1 MANNVPI
8 TEGSGASS
16 IAAELVGTTKYQ
28 QIKVI
33 DGTVGGTTGL
43 IVNPDGT
50 LNARISGSVLSAG
63 STFNGSVSG
72 TVGASII
79 GAPPANLFVGGN
91 LVTTA
96 NPVPIQPPASGTL
109 PVTVPGS
116 VITVSQGSIAT
127 VIIGGSI
134 AASFTPPANQSVSGT
149 VQTDVRGSV
158 ATVIIGG
165 SIAAS
170 FTPPANQSVS
180 GTVQTDVRGSVATVI
195 IGGSIATTTGN
206 SSVQVL
212 NFPANQSVSGAVA
225 LLSANLTSGSNDN
238 IASGNSGYFSNSY
251 SLVYNGSTWDRLRGN
266 SSVGAFVHVGA
277 GSVITTAQGSVAAVI
292 VGGSIATTTGNSSVQ
307 VLNFPTNQSVS
318 GSVGIT
324 GNVTVVSSIS
334 GGIFPVSGS
343 VAAVVTNFPT
353 TQNVSGSVAA
363 WLNSSNA
370 SVITVGQGS
379 IAVNII
385 AGSIAASFTPPA
397 NQSVSGTVQTD
408 VRSSVAVVIIGGS
421 VAVATG
427 NSSVQLLGG
436 SAVIGSVMTLQGT
449 NPWIITGSVQASLTP
464 AANQSVSGTVGAS
477 IIGQPNV
484 QISNGAS
491 IATIRALPANSAL
504 NVAII
509 DAAGNQITTFGTSN
523 QSVSGTVGA
532 SVIGTVPVTQSGTV
546 ISSISGQVTVVSSLA
561 GGIFPISGSVA
572 AVITNTNVN
581 VGGSVVAFQGGA
593 RTTSVVG
600 SVTAYQGANPWIFT
614 GSVQGNFSVTS
625 AMPILILGGSITGT
639 YGEDTA
645 HVDGDKGLFVLGVR
659 NDTLA
664 SVASADREY
673 ESFTV
678 GPVGEQIVSEAPFTA
693 WVQGNVNLSTNSGG
707 SVVVIAAQGASVFTY
722 IKEVQVANMGSAS
735 VLVTFSGATSSVVG
749 YTIAPAGGGSNY
761 TARYKSNANGAITAS
776 ISGQASVY
784 VTMTG
789 FTARI

>member
-43 IVNPDGT
+43 IVNADGT

-109 PVTVPGS
+109 PVTIPGS
-116 VITVSQGSIAT
+116 VITVSQGSVAA
-127 VIIGGSI
+127 VIIGGS
-134 AASFTPPANQSVSGT
+134 V
-149 VQTDVRGSV
+149 
-158 ATVIIGG
+158 
-165 SIAAS
+165 
-170 FTPPANQSVS
+170 
-180 GTVQTDVRGSVATVI
+180 
-195 IGGSIATTTGN
+195 
-206 SSVQVL
+206 
-212 NFPANQSVSGAVA
+212 AVA
-225 LLSANLTSGSNDN
+225 
-238 IASGNSGYFSNSY
+238 
-251 SLVYNGSTWDRLRGN
+251 
-266 SSVGAFVHVGA
+266 
-277 GSVITTAQGSVAAVI
+277 
-292 VGGSIATTTGNSSVQ
+292 TGNSSVQ
-307 VLNFPTNQSVS
+307 VLNFPTNQNVS
-318 GSVGIT
+318 GSVVAFQGGTRSTSIV
-324 GNVTVVSSIS
+324 GQVTVVSSLA

-363 WLNSSNA
+363 F
-370 SVITVGQGS
+370 
-379 IAVNII
+379 II
-385 AGSIAASFTPPA
+385 GGSIAASFTPPANQSVSGTVGASILGRPGVYVIGGDNNGTDDNSGSLWFVDGGTDEPWAAPVSNYVFNGSNWDRARGNSSIGALVSTGRSSVITTSQGSIAAVIIGGSIATSFTPPANQSVSGTVGASVIGHAPVVIVGGSIATSFNPPA

-408 VRSSVAVVIIGGS
+408 VRSSVAVVIIGGSIATSFTPPANQSVSGTVQAVIIGGS

-477 IIGQPNV
+477 IIG
-484 QISNGAS
+484 
-491 IATIRALPANSAL
+491 
-504 NVAII
+504 
-509 DAAGNQITTFGTSN
+509 
-523 QSVSGTVGA
+523 
-532 SVIGTVPVTQSGTV
+532 TVPVTQSGTV
-546 ISSISGQVTVVSSLA
+546 ISSISGQVTIVSSLA

-581 VGGSVVAFQGGA
+581 VSGSVAAFQAGA

-625 AMPILILGGSITGT
+625 AMPIIILGGSIAGT
-639 YGEDTA
+639 YAEDAT
-645 HVDGDKGLFVLGVR
+645 HTNGDRGLFVLGVR
-659 NDTLA
+659 NDTMS
-664 SVASADREY
+664 SVNSADNEY
-673 ESFTV
+673 SPFTV
-678 GPVGEQIVSEAPFTA
+678 GTGGEMITANGATITRWVSGTA
-693 WVQGNVNLSTNSGG
+693 SMLGG
-707 SVVVIAAQGASVFTY
+707 VPMHTSVTVIAAQGASVFTY
-722 IKEVQVANMGSAS
+722 ITGVQVANLGSAS
-735 VLVTFSGATSSVVG
+735 VLVSFGGATSSVVG
-749 YTIAPAGGGSNY
+749 YTIAPAGGGSNIVFQ
-761 TARYKSNANGAITAS
+761 NALKTSANAAFSAS
-776 ISGQASVY
+776 ISGAASVY
-784 VTMTG
+784 VAAQG

>member
-28 QIKVI
+28 QIKVT
-33 DGTVGGTTGL
+33 DGTPGGTTGL
-43 IVNPDGT
+43 IVNADGT

-109 PVTVPGS
+109 PVTIPGS
-116 VITVSQGSIAT
+116 VITVSQGSVGT

-149 VQTDVRGSV
+149 VQTDVRGSIATV
-158 ATVIIGG
+158 IIGGSIAASFTPPVNQSVSGTVGASIIGLPPAAVIQGDSNGADGNSGANWFVNGALGESWAAPVSNYVFNGSNWDRARGNSSIGTLVSTGASSVITTSQGSVAAFIIGGSVAVATGNSSVQVLNFPTNQNVSGSVVAFQGGTRSTSIVGQVTVVSSLAGGIFPVSGSVAAVVTNFPTSQNVNGSVVAFQGGAPWANTNVGSVITVNQGSIATVIIGG

-180 GTVQTDVRGSVATVI
+180 GTV
-195 IGGSIATTTGN
+195 
-206 SSVQVL
+206 
-212 NFPANQSVSGAVA
+212 GA
-225 LLSANLTSGSNDN
+225 
-238 IASGNSGYFSNSY
+238 
-251 SLVYNGSTWDRLRGN
+251 
-266 SSVGAFVHVGA
+266 
-277 GSVITTAQGSVAAVI
+277 SVIGHAPVVI
-292 VGGSIATTTGNSSVQ
+292 VG
-307 VLNFPTNQSVS
+307 
-318 GSVGIT
+318 
-324 GNVTVVSSIS
+324 
-334 GGIFPVSGS
+334 
-343 VAAVVTNFPT
+343 
-353 TQNVSGSVAA
+353 
-363 WLNSSNA
+363 
-370 SVITVGQGS
+370 
-379 IAVNII
+379 
-385 AGSIAASFTPPA
+385 GSIAASFTPPA
-397 NQSVSGTVQTD
+397 NQSVSGTVE
-408 VRSSVAVVIIGGS
+408 AIIIGGS

-427 NSSVQLLGG
+427 NSSVQVLNFPG
-436 SAVIGSVMTLQGT
+436 
-449 NPWIITGSVQASLTP
+449 
-464 AANQSVSGTVGAS
+464 NQSVSGTVGAS

-484 QISNGAS
+484 RISDGAS

-532 SVIGTVPVTQSGTV
+532 SIIGTVPVTQSGTV

-789 FTARI
+789 FTART